1 MARKVI
7 LWLIWAAFIAYTLSL
22 APLEQPGTLTTIG
35 KLVTFQLEGINPY
48 VITLFSLMG
57 VWPMVYACL
66 MFIDEQ
72 MQDIPALPSFLA
84 SNGSGVIG
92 MIPYL
97 ILREPSQEFSG
108 HKNFFLETLDS
119 HITGIALTLTTVG
132 LVAYAIITGDF
143 GDFVHQFQTSHFI
156 HLMSW
161 DFCLMYL
168 VFPSLLGDDMARRGL
183 RNSGIFWAVALVPL
197 FGPLTYLCLRPR
209 LPEASADLAV
219 S

>member
-1 MARKVI
+1 MARKVV
-7 LWLIWAAFIAYTLSL
+7 LWLIWATFIAYTLSL
-22 APLEQPGTLTTIG
+22 APLDQPGTLTTIG
-35 KLVTFQLEGINPY
+35 NLVTFQLEGINPY

-108 HKNFFLETLDS
+108 HKNFFLKTLDS
-119 HITGIALTLTTVG
+119 HITGIGLTLTTVG

-197 FGPLTYLCLRPR
+197 FGPLTYLCLRPG

>member
-7 LWLIWAAFIAYTLSL
+7 LWLIWVSFVAYTLSL
-22 APLEQPGTLTTIG
+22 APLDQAGTLTTIG
-35 KLVTFQLEGINPY
+35 KLLTFQLEGINPY
-48 VITLFSLMG
+48 VVTLFSLMG

-97 ILREPSQEFSG
+97 ILREPSQEYFG
-108 HKNFFLETLDS
+108 RKNYLLKILDS
-119 HITGIALTLTTVG
+119 QITGILLALTTVG
-132 LVAYAIITGDF
+132 LVVYAIIGGDWR
-143 GDFVHQFQTSHFI
+143 DFVHQFQTSHFI

-183 RNSGIFWAVALVPL
+183 SNSSIFWAVALVPL
-197 FGPLTYLCLRPR
+197 LGPLAYLCLRPP
-209 LPEASADLAV
+209 LPEASTLV
-219 S
+219 SN